1 MKYYG
6 IRTNDQVTVNNLIN
20 NNIQEFSIDNLS
32 WYQNEVAINDIVFIK
47 ISGDDAKKNYGYD
60 NALKAIGRIVSLPYN
75 VHIPANRSTD
85 HYTID
90 IAVDLIFND
99 VITANDLY
107 IYPDVLNS
115 MSIGA
120 STKGM
125 PNQAIGQLNSDNKG
139 EYLIKALIDLGYLN
153 NQNNIILNQFNIINN
168 QLKKCTIGTIQV

>member
-1 MKYYG
+1 MKYYA
-6 IRTNDQVTVNNLIN
+6 IRTNDQVAVNNLIN
-20 NNIQEFSIDNLS
+20 NNTQGFSIDYLS

-60 NALKAIGRIVSLPYN
+60 NALKAIGRIASLPYN
-75 VHIPANRSTD
+75 IHIPAGRSTN
-85 HYTID
+85 HYDID
-90 IAVDLIFND
+90 IVVDIIFNN

-107 IYPDVLNS
+107 IYPEVLNS

-139 EYLIKALIDLGYLN
+139 EYLIKALINLGHLDNKN
-153 NQNNIILNQFNIINN
+153 NQILNHFGIISN
-168 QLKKCTIGTIQV
+168 QLQKCTINTIGV